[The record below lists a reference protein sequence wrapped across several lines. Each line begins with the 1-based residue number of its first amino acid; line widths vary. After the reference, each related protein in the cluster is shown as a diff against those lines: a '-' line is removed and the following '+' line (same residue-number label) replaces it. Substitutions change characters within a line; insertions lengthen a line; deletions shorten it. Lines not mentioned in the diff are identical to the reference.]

1 MTARGRGWMGGALL
15 ALSGAVGLAQS
26 APVELQCAD
35 AVAAQRREWG
45 AASAAISQPSIV
57 PDDRL
62 QHWPTT
68 ALGVWLVERTTGT
81 ESTLTRVSPDGLVRV
96 RWSSTCTPT
105 RDERPRVPA
114 TQPAFTD
121 RDLAALLDRRAGGV
135 LYLWSPHMPLSVDG
149 YAELRQAAAAKR
161 LEVVALLDPQSDRQF
176 AAASVTEGRL
186 PVAALRVADSVE
198 LQFRELPLHAPAV
211 VVFRDGRLQATVLRG
226 YRSAEGVAA
235 FLRSRVGRS
244 SGAESTVGRSFS
256 SALRRPERAA
266 LR

>member
-1 MTARGRGWMGGALL
+1 MAARGRGWIAGALL

-26 APVELQCAD
+26 TPVERQCAD
-35 AVAAQRREWG
+35 AVAAQRRDWG
-45 AASAAISQPSIV
+45 AASAAIPQPSIA

-62 QHWPTT
+62 QHWPTA

-81 ESTLTRVSPDGLVRV
+81 ESTLTRVSPDGMVRV

-121 RDLAALLDRRAGGV
+121 RDLAALLDRRTRGV

-149 YAELRQAAAAKR
+149 YAELRRAADAKR
-161 LEVVALLDPQSDRQF
+161 LEVVALLDPQSDRGF

-186 PVAALRVADSVE
+186 PPAALTVADSVE
-198 LQFRELPLHAPAV
+198 LQFRELPLHAPAIV
-211 VVFRDGRLQATVLRG
+211 AFRDGRLVGPEFRG
-226 YRSAEGVAA
+226 YRTADEYAA
-235 FLRSRVGRS
+235 FLDRVLAGD
-244 SGAESTVGRSFS
+244 
-256 SALRRPERAA
+256 SAART
-266 LR
+266 